1 MKPSKFTPS
10 QQEKDK
16 IKKEQKRESIE
27 SWESEGGQVQSK
39 TPAPK
44 LGYWRFLDLP
54 LQLFNSI
61 FDFVAKTA
69 VALTHINRKQGDDH
83 HKK

>member
-1 MKPSKFTPS
+1 MKPSKFSPS
-10 QQEKDK
+10 LKDK
-16 IKKEQKRESIE
+16 EKTKKTEKRESIE

-44 LGYWRFLDLP
+44 SGYWRFLDLP

-61 FDFVAKTA
+61 FDFVAKAA
-69 VALTHINRKQGDDH
+69 VALTHIDGKHNDDN
-83 HKK
+83 KKK